1 MKRKVHIWELFPFG
15 SRVHCTSLWK
25 SNNNKKAYSGLFQT
39 QGGDSWLASWQNCLP
54 GNRRIC
60 VTLLI
65 LCCRLEKCVEAK
77 EELEADLYS
86 RFVLVLN
93 EKKAKIRNL
102 QKLLSEARE
111 SAVDAKCSRYLIPP
125 GFLGVVPEFS
135 SAQFPS
141 PWPWQWVA
149 VLPGS
154 VLGSPNQSWKPWE
167 RRILSGILANCC
179 GCCSQE
185 VTVWWICPVFCWA
198 AVDFPIRSCPCPFH
212 RW

>member
-1 MKRKVHIWELFPFG
+1 MEVGKNQKKKKAWRERF
-15 SRVHCTSLWK
+15 TSGNFSLLEAEFIALLCGK
-25 SNNNKKAYSGLFQT
+25 ATTKKKAYSGLFQT

-111 SAVDAKCSRYLIPP
+111 SAVDAKCSRYLISL
-125 GFLGVVPEFS
+125 GFLVWYLVHV
-135 SAQFPS
+135 
-141 PWPWQWVA
+141 WV
-149 VLPGS
+149 
-154 VLGSPNQSWKPWE
+154 
-167 RRILSGILANCC
+167 
-179 GCCSQE
+179 
-185 VTVWWICPVFCWA
+185 
-198 AVDFPIRSCPCPFH
+198 
-212 RW
+212 